1 MMEKLNSK
9 VGSIVWKV
17 IFALIA
23 VSFIL
28 GGVGSYLG
36 SNVKTYV
43 AKVNDQEIDYR
54 VFQTAFNNEQ
64 RRISQQMGE
73 QFSVLME
80 TPDFE
85 KNLKQNVLDQLINE
99 ALVEQYI
106 QKLGLAASD
115 AQIKQSIVAEPMFQ
129 TEGRFDNQKY
139 QQLLQNNGISADYY
153 ATIVRANI
161 LLNQLQQGIVGT
173 EFVTKSE
180 LDQMLQHFYQQRTAQ
195 LTAVPISLVPKAQI
209 ADEEITNYYQQNQGA
224 FLIPELIKVEYV
236 DISSVD
242 IEKMIEISDIE
253 IAQYYQDNKSLFQQT
268 QQHLAHIQLTD
279 AQQAQELYQQISA
292 GEDFATLAK
301 SYSQDKLSAVNGGD
315 LSWSSKGTY
324 PLAFESAVESLGVGE
339 VSQPVKVDDAYHIIK
354 VLDRKNTGVLS
365 LAEVK
370 SQVVDMMK
378 QELVLNRFFSIEKD
392 VAEKAFEHPDS
403 IEGVAKIINK
413 PVVTTAFFSRQDV
426 PVALNYPNVINY
438 LFDTNGKT
446 NGVNSGAM
454 SVGEQHTIVA
464 RVVDHKP
471 AGTLPLEDAKADI
484 VSLLQQ
490 EKAKSLLLSDVQNT
504 IQKLNNGEN
513 VALPYGITLSEE
525 ASVLNYADMRD
536 VQLRN
541 AIFSVPEGEFQRYH
555 LVSNQN
561 NEIFI
566 VKIVDSTSVKV
577 DEKQKTELFDQ
588 YRNFV
593 QQQTYANLLSSLR
606 NVANIEINQELLQ
619 VK

>member
-1 MMEKLNSK
+1 M
-9 VGSIVWKV
+9 
-17 IFALIA
+17 
-23 VSFIL
+23 
-28 GGVGSYLG
+28 
-36 SNVKTYV
+36 
-43 AKVNDQEIDYR
+43 
-54 VFQTAFNNEQ
+54 
-64 RRISQQMGE
+64 
-73 QFSVLME
+73 
-80 TPDFE
+80 
-85 KNLKQNVLDQLINE
+85 
-99 ALVEQYI
+99 
-106 QKLGLAASD
+106 
-115 AQIKQSIVAEPMFQ
+115 
-129 TEGRFDNQKY
+129 
-139 QQLLQNNGISADYY
+139 
-153 ATIVRANI
+153 
-161 LLNQLQQGIVGT
+161 
-173 EFVTKSE
+173 
-180 LDQMLQHFYQQRTAQ
+180 
-195 LTAVPISLVPKAQI
+195 
-209 ADEEITNYYQQNQGA
+209 
-224 FLIPELIKVEYV
+224 
-236 DISSVD
+236 
-242 IEKMIEISDIE
+242 
-253 IAQYYQDNKSLFQQT
+253 
-268 QQHLAHIQLTD
+268 
-279 AQQAQELYQQISA
+279 
-292 GEDFATLAK
+292 
-301 SYSQDKLSAVNGGD
+301 
-315 LSWSSKGTY
+315 
-324 PLAFESAVESLGVGE
+324 
-339 VSQPVKVDDAYHIIK
+339 
-354 VLDRKNTGVLS
+354 
-365 LAEVK
+365 
-370 SQVVDMMK
+370 
-378 QELVLNRFFSIEKD
+378 
-392 VAEKAFEHPDS
+392 
-403 IEGVAKIINK
+403 
-413 PVVTTAFFSRQDV
+413 
-426 PVALNYPNVINY
+426 NYPNVINY

-577 DEKQKTELFDQ
+577 DEKQKTELLDQ